1 MAFSGVMRAA
11 GRAFDKF
18 GLGLQGRLTEVTK
31 IVPSTTA
38 VAVAD
43 ALPNSSQASF
53 IAPNAMIA
61 GDVTV
66 RSGSSAWYGTVLRG
80 DFGEPTQ
87 VGASS
92 HVHERTVVSSSTI
105 GDNVIV
111 GANSTIH
118 GCTVEDGAYI
128 GHNVRLVNVNVG
140 SQAIVG
146 SGSVVAS
153 TDIPSKQLWGGIPGS
168 FQRAV
173 TEQDL
178 DSTKLQ
184 LDDLAELCEDHQYE
198 NTKSIDEVRE
208 EFLQRQIEARAEYYQ
223 SKHV

>member
-1 MAFSGVMRAA
+1 MLVP
-11 GRAFDKF
+11 
-18 GLGLQGRLTEVTK
+18 QTV
-31 IVPSTTA
+31 VPSTTA

-66 RSGSSAWYGTVLRG
+66 GSGSSAWYGTVLRGKCHRERNVSDIIYCVSDWYTISQLRNPTAG

-111 GANSTIH
+111 GQLFVWLSLPFL
-118 GCTVEDGAYI
+118 CTE
-128 GHNVRLVNVNVG
+128 R
-140 SQAIVG
+140 
-146 SGSVVAS
+146 
-153 TDIPSKQLWGGIPGS
+153 S
-168 FQRAV
+168 FPPQV
-173 TEQDL
+173 FVSL
-178 DSTKLQ
+178 S
-184 LDDLAELCEDHQYE
+184 H
-198 NTKSIDEVRE
+198 KSSCPCRTNLK
-208 EFLQRQIEARAEYYQ
+208 F
-223 SKHV
+223 